1 LQNSSLFVILYLSII
16 KEKRKLV
23 AQYVNELP
31 ENVQVL
37 LAMRSAFQV
46 WFDNSRYLQSI
57 SAEGLKQ
64 DGVEWFC
71 TSNTF
76 SYTVLRQSGRPFV
89 FLYFTVAD
97 NGLELN
103 LMIQNYSHGK
113 LMDTKAFSVDDFKVL
128 LDVVPQTAY
137 VSILRSLP
145 FFFTLIGLESQ
156 FQGYQHRFAV
166 LNGWIGG

>member
-1 LQNSSLFVILYLSII
+1 MI
-16 KEKRKLV
+16 

-31 ENVQVL
+31 EDLQVL
-37 LAMRSAFQV
+37 LAMRSAFQI
-46 WFDNSRYLQSI
+46 WFENSRYLQSI

-89 FLYFTVAD
+89 SLYFTVAD
-97 NGLELN
+97 NGLELI
-103 LMIQNYSHGK
+103 LMVQNYSHGK
-113 LMDTKAFSVDDFKVL
+113 LMDTKALEGVAFSVEDFRVL
-128 LDVVPQTAY
+128 LDTVPQPAY
-137 VSILRSLP
+137 VPILWSLL

-156 FQGYQHRFAV
+156 FQGYQNRYAL
-166 LNGWIGG
+166 LNGWI

>member
-1 LQNSSLFVILYLSII
+1 MI
-16 KEKRKLV
+16 

-31 ENVQVL
+31 DDLQVL

-89 FLYFTVAD
+89 SLYFTVAD
-97 NGLELN
+97 NGLELT
-103 LMIQNYSHGK
+103 LMVQNYSHGK
-113 LMDTKAFSVDDFKVL
+113 LMDTKALEGVAFSVEDFRVL
-128 LDVVPQTAY
+128 LDTVPQPAY
-137 VSILRSLP
+137 VPILRSLP

-156 FQGYQHRFAV
+156 FQGYQNRYAL
-166 LNGWIGG
+166 LNGWI

>member
-1 LQNSSLFVILYLSII
+1 ML
-16 KEKRKLV
+16 

-31 ENVQVL
+31 EDLQVL
-37 LAMRSAFQV
+37 LAMRSTFQV

-89 FLYFTVAD
+89 SLYFTVAD
-97 NGLELN
+97 NGLELT
-103 LMIQNYSHGK
+103 LMVQNYSHGK
-113 LMDTKAFSVDDFKVL
+113 LMDTKELEGVAFSVDDFKVL
-128 LDVVPQTAY
+128 LEVVPQAAY
-137 VSILRSLP
+137 TSILRSLP

-156 FQGYQHRFAV
+156 FQGYQHRFAF
-166 LNGWIGG
+166 LNDWID

>member
-1 LQNSSLFVILYLSII
+1 ML
-16 KEKRKLV
+16 

-31 ENVQVL
+31 ENLQVL

-89 FLYFTVAD
+89 SLYFTVAN
-97 NGLELN
+97 NGLELT
-103 LMIQNYSHGK
+103 LMAQNYYHGK
-113 LMDTKAFSVDDFKVL
+113 LVGTKALEGVAFSVEDFKVL
-128 LDVVPQTAY
+128 LDVVPQPAY
-137 VSILRSLP
+137 VPILRSLP

-156 FQGYQHRFAV
+156 FQAYQHRFAV
-166 LNGWIGG
+166 LNGWVGG

>member
-1 LQNSSLFVILYLSII
+1 MI
-16 KEKRKLV
+16 

-31 ENVQVL
+31 ENLQVL

-89 FLYFTVAD
+89 SLYFTVAN
-97 NGLELN
+97 NGLELT
-103 LMIQNYSHGK
+103 LLAQNYYHGK
-113 LMDTKAFSVDDFKVL
+113 LVGTKALEGVAFSVEDFKVL
-128 LDVVPQTAY
+128 LDVVPQPAY
-137 VSILRSLP
+137 VPILRSLP

-156 FQGYQHRFAV
+156 FQAYQHRFAV
-166 LNGWIGG
+166 LNGWVGG

>member
-1 LQNSSLFVILYLSII
+1 MI
-16 KEKRKLV
+16 

-31 ENVQVL
+31 ENLQVL

-89 FLYFTVAD
+89 SLYFTVAN
-97 NGLELN
+97 NGLELT
-103 LMIQNYSHGK
+103 LMAQNYYHGK
-113 LMDTKAFSVDDFKVL
+113 LVGTKALEGVAFSVEDFKVL
-128 LDVVPQTAY
+128 LDVVPQPAY
-137 VSILRSLP
+137 VPILRSLP

-156 FQGYQHRFAV
+156 FQAYQHRFAV
-166 LNGWIGG
+166 LNGWVGG

>member
-1 LQNSSLFVILYLSII
+1 ML
-16 KEKRKLV
+16 

-31 ENVQVL
+31 EDLQVL
-37 LAMRSAFQV
+37 LAMRSAFQI
-46 WFDNSRYLQSI
+46 WFENSRYLQSI

-89 FLYFTVAD
+89 SLYFTVAD
-97 NGLELN
+97 NGLELT
-103 LMIQNYSHGK
+103 LMVQNYSHGK
-113 LMDTKAFSVDDFKVL
+113 LMDTKALEGVAFSVEDFRVL
-128 LDVVPQTAY
+128 LDTVPQPAY
-137 VSILRSLP
+137 VPILRSLP

-156 FQGYQHRFAV
+156 FQGYQNRYAL
-166 LNGWIGG
+166 LNGWI

>member
-1 LQNSSLFVILYLSII
+1 MI
-16 KEKRKLV
+16 

-31 ENVQVL
+31 EDLQVL
-37 LAMRSAFQV
+37 LAMRSTFQV

-89 FLYFTVAD
+89 SLYFTVAD
-97 NGLELN
+97 NGLELS
-103 LMIQNYSHGK
+103 LVVQVYSHGK
-113 LMDTKAFSVDDFKVL
+113 LVDTRSIEGVAFSVEDFRVL
-128 LDVVPQTAY
+128 LDTIPQTAY
-137 VSILRSLP
+137 VPILRSLP

-156 FQGYQHRFAV
+156 FQGYQYRYAI
-166 LNGWIGG
+166 LNNLVKA

>member
-1 LQNSSLFVILYLSII
+1 MI
-16 KEKRKLV
+16 

-31 ENVQVL
+31 EDLQVL
-37 LAMRSAFQV
+37 LAMRSAFQI
-46 WFDNSRYLQSI
+46 WFENSRYLQSI

-89 FLYFTVAD
+89 SLYFTVAD
-97 NGLELN
+97 NDLELT
-103 LMIQNYSHGK
+103 LMVQNYSHGK
-113 LMDTKAFSVDDFKVL
+113 LMDTKELEGVAFSVDDFKVL
-128 LDVVPQTAY
+128 LEAVPQAAY
-137 VSILRSLP
+137 TSILRSLP

-156 FQGYQHRFAV
+156 FQGYQHRFAF
-166 LNGWIGG
+166 LNDWID

>member
-1 LQNSSLFVILYLSII
+1 MI
-16 KEKRKLV
+16 

-31 ENVQVL
+31 EDLQVL
-37 LAMRSAFQV
+37 LAMRSTFQV

-89 FLYFTVAD
+89 SLYFTVAD
-97 NGLELN
+97 NGLELS
-103 LMIQNYSHGK
+103 LVVQVYSHGK
-113 LMDTKAFSVDDFKVL
+113 LVDTRSIEGVAFSVEDFRVL
-128 LDVVPQTAY
+128 LDTIPQPAY
-137 VSILRSLP
+137 VPILRSLP
-145 FFFTLIGLESQ
+145 FFFTLLGLESQ
-156 FQGYQHRFAV
+156 FQGYQHRYAL
-166 LNGWIGG
+166 LNG

>member
-1 LQNSSLFVILYLSII
+1 MI
-16 KEKRKLV
+16 

-31 ENVQVL
+31 EDLQVL
-37 LAMRSAFQV
+37 LAMRSAFQI
-46 WFDNSRYLQSI
+46 WFENSRYLQSI

-89 FLYFTVAD
+89 SLYFTVAD
-97 NGLELN
+97 NGLELT
-103 LMIQNYSHGK
+103 LMVQNYSHGK
-113 LMDTKAFSVDDFKVL
+113 LMDTKALEGVAFSVEDFRVL
-128 LDVVPQTAY
+128 LDTVPQPAY
-137 VSILRSLP
+137 VPILRSLP

-156 FQGYQHRFAV
+156 FQGYQNRYAL
-166 LNGWIGG
+166 LNGWI

>member
-1 LQNSSLFVILYLSII
+1 MI
-16 KEKRKLV
+16 

-31 ENVQVL
+31 EDLQVL
-37 LAMRSAFQV
+37 LAMRSTFQV
-46 WFDNSRYLQSI
+46 WFDNSGYLQSI

-89 FLYFTVAD
+89 SLYFTVAD
-97 NGLELN
+97 NGLELS
-103 LMIQNYSHGK
+103 LVVQVYSHGK
-113 LMDTKAFSVDDFKVL
+113 LVDTRSIEGVAFSVEDFRVL
-128 LDVVPQTAY
+128 LDTIPQTAY
-137 VSILRSLP
+137 VPILRSLP

-156 FQGYQHRFAV
+156 FQGYQNRYAL
-166 LNGWIGG
+166 LNGWI

>member
-1 LQNSSLFVILYLSII
+1 MI
-16 KEKRKLV
+16 
-23 AQYVNELP
+23 AQYVNELSDDL
-31 ENVQVL
+31 QVL

-89 FLYFTVAD
+89 SLYFTVAD
-97 NGLELN
+97 NGLELT
-103 LMIQNYSHGK
+103 LMVQNYSHGK
-113 LMDTKAFSVDDFKVL
+113 LMDTKALEGVAFSVEDFRVL
-128 LDVVPQTAY
+128 LDTVPQPAY
-137 VSILRSLP
+137 VPILRSLP

-156 FQGYQHRFAV
+156 FQRYQHRYAL
-166 LNGWIGG
+166 LNGWI

>member
-1 LQNSSLFVILYLSII
+1 MI
-16 KEKRKLV
+16 

-31 ENVQVL
+31 EDLQVL
-37 LAMRSAFQV
+37 LAMRSAFQI
-46 WFDNSRYLQSI
+46 WFENSRYLQSI

-89 FLYFTVAD
+89 SLYFTVAD
-97 NGLELN
+97 NGLELT
-103 LMIQNYSHGK
+103 LMVQDYSHGK
-113 LMDTKAFSVDDFKVL
+113 LMDTKALEGVAFSVEDFRVL
-128 LDVVPQTAY
+128 LDTVPQPAY
-137 VSILRSLP
+137 VPILRSLP

-156 FQGYQHRFAV
+156 FQGYQNRYAL
-166 LNGWIGG
+166 LNGWI

>member
-1 LQNSSLFVILYLSII
+1 MI
-16 KEKRKLV
+16 

-31 ENVQVL
+31 EDLQVL
-37 LAMRSAFQV
+37 LAMRSAFQI
-46 WFDNSRYLQSI
+46 WFENSRYLQSI

-89 FLYFTVAD
+89 SLYFTVAD
-97 NGLELN
+97 NGLELT
-103 LMIQNYSHGK
+103 LMVQNYSHGK
-113 LMDTKAFSVDDFKVL
+113 LMYTKALEGVAFSVEDFRVL
-128 LDVVPQTAY
+128 LDTVPQPAY
-137 VSILRSLP
+137 VPILRSLP

-156 FQGYQHRFAV
+156 FQGYQNRYAL
-166 LNGWIGG
+166 LNGWI

>member
-1 LQNSSLFVILYLSII
+1 MI
-16 KEKRKLV
+16 

-31 ENVQVL
+31 EDLQVL
-37 LAMRSAFQV
+37 LAMRSTFQV

-89 FLYFTVAD
+89 SLYFTVAD
-97 NGLELN
+97 NGLELT
-103 LMIQNYSHGK
+103 LMVQNYSHGK
-113 LMDTKAFSVDDFKVL
+113 LMDTKELEGVAFSVEDFRVL
-128 LDVVPQTAY
+128 LDNVPQPAY
-137 VSILRSLP
+137 VPILRSLP

-156 FQGYQHRFAV
+156 FQGYQNRYAL
-166 LNGWIGG
+166 LNGWI

>member
-1 LQNSSLFVILYLSII
+1 MI
-16 KEKRKLV
+16 

-31 ENVQVL
+31 DDLQVL

-89 FLYFTVAD
+89 SLYFTVAD
-97 NGLELN
+97 NGLELT
-103 LMIQNYSHGK
+103 LMVQNYSHGK
-113 LMDTKAFSVDDFKVL
+113 LMDTKALEGVAFSIEDFRVL
-128 LDVVPQTAY
+128 LDTVPQPAY
-137 VSILRSLP
+137 VPILRSLP

-156 FQGYQHRFAV
+156 FQGYQNRYAL
-166 LNGWIGG
+166 LNGWI